1 MRRSLGRRSLRAGPD
16 VDAAHGAIVIDRL
29 RRPMPTSH
37 RIAYT
42 CRWGRKEGTMKL
54 ASFETMLVLASLTM
68 LALVV
73 MGG

>member
-1 MRRSLGRRSLRAGPD
+1 MIESTTVPRGVEA
-16 VDAAHGAIVIDRL
+16 
-29 RRPMPTSH
+29 
-37 RIAYT
+37 
-42 CRWGRKEGTMKL
+42 EGIMKL

>member
-1 MRRSLGRRSLRAGPD
+1 VEA
-16 VDAAHGAIVIDRL
+16 
-29 RRPMPTSH
+29 
-37 RIAYT
+37 
-42 CRWGRKEGTMKL
+42 EGIMKF

>member
-1 MRRSLGRRSLRAGPD
+1 MRVGPD
-16 VDAAHGAIVIDRL
+16 AYAAHGAIVINRL

-42 CRWGRKEGTMKL
+42 CGWGRKEGTMKL

>member
-1 MRRSLGRRSLRAGPD
+1 
-16 VDAAHGAIVIDRL
+16 
-29 RRPMPTSH
+29 
-37 RIAYT
+37 
-42 CRWGRKEGTMKL
+42 MKL